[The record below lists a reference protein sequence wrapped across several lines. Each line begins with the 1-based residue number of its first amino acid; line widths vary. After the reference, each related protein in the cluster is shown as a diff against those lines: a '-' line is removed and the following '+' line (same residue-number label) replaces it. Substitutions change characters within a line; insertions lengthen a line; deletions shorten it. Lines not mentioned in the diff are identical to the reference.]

1 MPSMKSEYFV
11 HIIIVVLL
19 VIIIAMLLMQGQ
31 KKESFDMENFRN
43 YSKKLGDTC
52 KKGSLQCK
60 FGLFCNDGICK
71 ATAL

>member
-1 MPSMKSEYFV
+1 
-11 HIIIVVLL
+11 
-19 VIIIAMLLMQGQ
+19 MLLMQGQ